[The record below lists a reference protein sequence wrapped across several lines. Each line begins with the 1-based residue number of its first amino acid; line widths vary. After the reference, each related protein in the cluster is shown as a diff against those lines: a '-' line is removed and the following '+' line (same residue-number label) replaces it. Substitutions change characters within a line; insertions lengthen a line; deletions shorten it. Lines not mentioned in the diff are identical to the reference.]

1 MHSVKN
7 SLSYTCRYHTFFRY
21 RPMASTSPD
30 KFDFNLIRYLV
41 AIVETTSMANA
52 AETLDVAPSAVSY
65 AVKKLREYYRDP
77 LFIRSLHGVK
87 PTALALNLY
96 EKFRVINDDILNTLS
111 ISSSSSFS
119 KRKIYIRAD
128 NLTEV
133 WITNRLINTGV
144 VPADCNIEF
153 RYTVI
158 SAEERSHRLRTQE
171 IDLDIGLTLPGDRHI
186 VSYNLF
192 DWEYILIC
200 RERHRSVGEVISEQQ
215 FSSEPYVG
223 YYSRFNS
230 TILHANLSHLKII
243 RPQDPLVASE
253 SPASMILHIL
263 SKDLLMFIPRMYFS
277 LLREMLPI
285 REVKCDFIPQWNIV
299 NFVNVNK
306 KNSTDPL
313 LTKIIEV
320 LKHP

>member
-1 MHSVKN
+1 
-7 SLSYTCRYHTFFRY
+7 
-21 RPMASTSPD
+21 MASSSPD

-65 AVKKLREYYRDP
+65 AVKKLREHYKDP

-96 EKFRVINDDILNTLS
+96 EKFRVINEDILSTLS
-111 ISSSSSFS
+111 ISSSSSLA
-119 KRKIYIRAD
+119 KRKIYICAD
-128 NLTEV
+128 SLTEI
-133 WITNRLINTGV
+133 WITNRLITSGV
-144 VPADCNIEF
+144 VPAECNIEF
-153 RYTVI
+153 RYAVI

-171 IDLDIGLTLPGDRHI
+171 IDLDIGLTISGDRNI
-186 VSYNLF
+186 VSYDLF
-192 DWEYILIC
+192 SWEYILIC
-200 RERHRSVGEVISEQQ
+200 RESHRSVGDSITNEK
-215 FSSEPYVG
+215 FSSEPYIG

-230 TILHANLSHLKII
+230 TILHANFSHLKII
-243 RPQDPLVASE
+243 RPHDPGIASE
-253 SPASMILHIL
+253 SPASMVLNIL
-263 SKDLLMFIPRMYFS
+263 SHDLLMFIPRMYFS
-277 LLREMLPI
+277 LLSEMLPI
-285 REVKCDFIPQWNIV
+285 REVKCDFIPKWNIV
-299 NFVNVNK
+299 NFVHVNK